1 MARILIGGVVAG
13 IVYFFWGAVA
23 HMTLPLGMMGFSS
36 IPADREDSVRTVLK
50 AAIQEPGLYFVPG
63 GGMEKL
69 SEDQQKVWLAKLKE
83 GPSALLVVRPNGGEP
98 MTPGQLLT
106 ELASNI
112 VAGLLAAYL
121 LAQVPGGYLARVRFT
136 SLLGLFGW
144 LIISVSY
151 WNWYG
156 FPVEFTVAG
165 AIEEVVGW
173 FLAGLALA
181 AIVPYVP
188 GKPDAWPTPG

>member
-1 MARILIGGVVAG
+1 MARILLGGVVAG

-23 HMTLPLGMMGFSS
+23 HMVLPLGMMGMSS
-36 IPADREDSVRTVLK
+36 LPTDQEDSVRTALK
-50 AAIQEPGLYFVPG
+50 AAIREPGLYFVPG
-63 GGMEKL
+63 GDMGKM
-69 SEDQQKVWLAKLKE
+69 SEEQQKVWVAKLKE
-83 GPSALLVVRPNGGEP
+83 GPSALLVVRPNGGDP

-121 LAQVPGGYLARVRFT
+121 LSQVAGGFLARVRFI

-144 LIISVSY
+144 LIINVSY

-156 FPVEFTVAG
+156 FPVEFTVA
-165 AIEEVVGW
+165 AVIEEVVGW

-181 AIVPYVP
+181 AIVPYVA